1 VVVIVRALISENC
14 CAIGLGTVIIV
25 ICDGRD
31 IAHIS
36 LLPKLLRQ
44 PFADSFIDD
53 GAMNVVVVR
62 KSYVLYCSIN
72 SSGESLY
79 LRMNA
84 LLYFYFFFLML
95 L

>member
-1 VVVIVRALISENC
+1 M
-14 CAIGLGTVIIV
+14 

-53 GAMNVVVVR
+53 SDMNLEVKKLSPR
-62 KSYVLYCSIN
+62 FYIAVLVAL
-72 SSGESLY
+72 ESHY
-79 LRMNA
+79 IKE
-84 LLYFYFFFLML
+84 
-95 L
+95 